1 MRQILIAFS
10 VAALTAAA
18 PLSTVLAM
26 GSSSSDTP
34 APKAAPAV
42 AADPNFAEGKKAI
55 DAKDWGKAIGHF
67 NLVVAKDA
75 QNADAFN
82 YLGFA
87 YRNQGNYDQAFKQYN
102 VALTINPRHRG
113 AHEYVGEAYLK
124 VGDIKKAEEHLA
136 KLDNICTFG
145 CAEYT
150 ELKTK
155 IAAAKGAK
163 SS

>member
-1 MRQILIAFS
+1 MRQTFIVAF
-10 VAALTAAA
+10 AGLALAAAA
-18 PLSTVLAM
+18 PLSVAMAM
-26 GSSSSDTP
+26 GGGSDAP
-34 APKAAPAV
+34 AAKAAPAV
-42 AADPNFAEGKKAI
+42 PADPNFALGKAAI
-55 DAKDWGKAIGHF
+55 DAKEWAKAIGLF
-67 NLVVAKDA
+67 NVVVAKDP

-87 YRNQGNYDQAFKQYN
+87 YRNQGNYDEAFKQYN

-136 KLDNICTFG
+136 RLDSICTFG